1 MSGARVPDQF
11 SARERLS
18 LGQRITFGVTA
29 AIVIGAFVLAPM
41 AAMVGV
47 IAVISLLYLAVFAER
62 LVLLHRALRDPGLLR
77 VSPERARAE
86 PAENLPVYT
95 VLIPAYREPEVL
107 PHLLTAIADIEYPPD
122 RLDVILLLEE
132 DDDETY
138 AAALA
143 GDPPDYLRI
152 VRVPYSEPRT
162 KPKACN
168 VGLTLARGDLVTIF
182 DAEDRPDPLQL
193 RQAAIAFREV
203 PANVVCLQAKLAYFN
218 HDQNLLTSWFTTEYA
233 MWFDQMLPGL
243 VRQDA
248 PIPLGGTSNH
258 FRADV
263 LRDLGGWDPFNVTED
278 ADLGV
283 RLHRRG
289 YRTLVL
295 DSVTLE
301 EANSDAINWL
311 KQRSRWYKGYLQTW
325 LVHSRQPIAI
335 CREIGVLG
343 FLRFNLFVGGTPL
356 LAVLNPLLWA
366 LTLMW
371 FAGNLPIIERLFPT
385 WLYFIGLVC
394 LLLGNFTF
402 VYCNVVAARATG
414 IGRLVPQAV
423 LSPAYWLL
431 MSLAAT
437 KALLQLVI
445 APSYW
450 EKTTHGLGAADPVDD
465 DVDELASGAAAREV
479 SHVGV

>member
-1 MSGARVPDQF
+1 VSGSRVPDQF
-11 SARERLS
+11 SARDRLS
-18 LGQRITFGVTA
+18 VGQRISFVA
-29 AIVIGAFVLAPM
+29 AALALFAAAVLAPM
-41 AAMVGV
+41 GTMIGI

-62 LVLLHRALRDPGLLR
+62 LVLLRKALRDPGLLR
-77 VSPERARAE
+77 IPPARAAAE
-86 PAENLPVYT
+86 PAESLPVYT

-107 PHLLTAIADIEYPPD
+107 PHLLEAIAALDYPPD
-122 RLDVILLLEE
+122 LLDVILLLEE

-138 AAALA
+138 AAAMA
-143 GDPPDYLRI
+143 AHPPDYLRI

-168 VGLTLARGDLVTIF
+168 VGLTLARGELVTIF

-203 PANVVCLQAKLAYFN
+203 PPSVVCLQAKLAYFN
-218 HDQNLLTSWFTTEYA
+218 HDQNILTSWFTTEYA

-263 LRDLGGWDPFNVTED
+263 LRELGGWDPFNVTED

-283 RLHRRG
+283 RLHRHG

-325 LVHSRQPIAI
+325 LVHSRKPFAI
-335 CREIGVLG
+335 SREIGVLG

-356 LAVLNPLLWA
+356 LAILNPLLWA
-366 LTLMW
+366 LTATW
-371 FAGNLPIIERLFPT
+371 FAGNLPIIERLFPN
-385 WLYFIGLVC
+385 WLYFIGLSC

-402 VYCNVVAARATG
+402 VYCNVVAARSTG
-414 IGRLVPQAV
+414 IARLVPQAV

-431 MSLAAT
+431 MSLAAC

-445 APSYW
+445 APSFW
-450 EKTTHGLGAADPVDD
+450 EKTTHGLGSTEA
-465 DVDELASGAAAREV
+465 EV
-479 SHVGV
+479 SHAGA

>member
-1 MSGARVPDQF
+1 VSPPEVPNQL

-18 LGQRITFGVTA
+18 RGQRVGFVALALTLLGLL
-29 AIVIGAFVLAPM
+29 AFAPM
-41 AAMVGV
+41 ATMIGL

-62 LVLLHRALRDPGLLR
+62 LVLLRKALRDPGLLR
-77 VSPERARAE
+77 VSPERARGLGDGE
-86 PAENLPVYT
+86 LPVYT

-107 PHLLTAIADIEYPPD
+107 PHLLAAVTGIEYPPD

-138 AAALA
+138 AAAVA
-143 GDPPDYLRI
+143 AKPPEYLRI

-168 VGLTLARGDLVTIF
+168 LGLTLARGDLVTIF

-193 RQAAIAFREV
+193 RRAAAAFRDV
-203 PANVVCLQAKLAYFN
+203 PGNVVCLQAKLAFFN
-218 HDQNLLTSWFTTEYA
+218 HHQNILTSWFTTEYA

-258 FRADV
+258 FRVDV
-263 LRDLGGWDPFNVTED
+263 LRELGGWDPYNVTED

-283 RLHRRG
+283 RLHRHG

-295 DSVTLE
+295 DSVTYE

-325 LVHSRQPIAI
+325 LVHSRNPVAI
-335 CREIGVLG
+335 SRQIGVLG

-356 LAVLNPLLWA
+356 LAILNPVLWM

-371 FAGNLPIIERLFPT
+371 FAGNLPIIERLFPP
-385 WLYFIGLVC
+385 WLYFVGLIC

-414 IGRLVPQAV
+414 IGRLVPHAV

-431 MSLAAT
+431 MSVAAA
-437 KALLQLVI
+437 KALVQLVV
-445 APSYW
+445 APSFW
-450 EKTTHGLGAADPVDD
+450 EKTAHGLGTADPPGEAPPNRPGEPV
-465 DVDELASGAAAREV
+465 GAG
-479 SHVGV
+479 VGHAGA